1 MATTTSSSSTSTC
14 TCTTSSSSSSSAMS
28 SIMTILPTDVIAH
41 DILGQG
47 YVSDP
52 TIQRFLLVLG
62 ERRVTELYKLD
73 QQFCMKHGSKLE
85 DRNTFQTT
93 TTTTRND
100 QTDDDDNSSNNEG
113 EDEQQQKEQQQ
124 QQQQQQTRSSLCCPE
139 CYAEAQHSKRCNGCK
154 KFQPEFLFG
163 TNDNSIGPG
172 LCCQQCH
179 KIEFCHECLYIN
191 DTDTD
196 TDTRQQQQQQQRKQQ
211 YGSSRNQFGPGRVT
225 CHNCCCPDRFTNTM
239 CGEFV
244 CLDCHEEHHAKSNEK
259 KNNVVE
265 VCEECQKT
273 TCLDP
278 HCYVCADFKLSSL
291 SISCGCGVP
300 KAADLLR
307 LRRVLT
313 DFLIYSLCVW
323 MVYQIWYGGGTSTG
337 TAIQN
342 TTLLIKN

>member
-1 MATTTSSSSTSTC
+1 
-14 TCTTSSSSSSSAMS
+14 
-28 SIMTILPTDVIAH
+28 MTILPTDVIANE
-41 DILGQG
+41 ILGQG

-52 TIQRFLLVLG
+52 TIQRFLFVLG
-62 ERRVTELYKLD
+62 ERRVTELYQLD

-93 TTTTRND
+93 TSITTTRKVPTN
-100 QTDDDDNSSNNEG
+100 DDDNSSNNEG
-113 EDEQQQKEQQQ
+113 EDEQQQKEQQH
-124 QQQQQQTRSSLCCPE
+124 QQQQQTLSKLCCPE

-154 KFQPEFLFG
+154 KFQPKFLFG
-163 TNDNSIGPG
+163 TNDNSIGGPG

-179 KIEFCHECLYIN
+179 KMEFCHECLSSN
-191 DTDTD
+191 TTTRSNDEDTDADADTDTD

-225 CHNCCCPDRFTNTM
+225 CHNCCCPNRFTNTM

-244 CLDCHEEHHAKSNEK
+244 CNDCHEEHHANSSNENN
-259 KNNVVE
+259 NNVVE
-265 VCEECQKT
+265 VCEECGKA

-278 HCYVCADFKLSSL
+278 HCYVCADFQLSTL
-291 SISCGCGVP
+291 SVSCGCGVP
-300 KAADLLR
+300 EAADLLR

-323 MVYQIWYGGGTSTG
+323 MVYQIWYGSGYTST
-337 TAIQN
+337 AMKN